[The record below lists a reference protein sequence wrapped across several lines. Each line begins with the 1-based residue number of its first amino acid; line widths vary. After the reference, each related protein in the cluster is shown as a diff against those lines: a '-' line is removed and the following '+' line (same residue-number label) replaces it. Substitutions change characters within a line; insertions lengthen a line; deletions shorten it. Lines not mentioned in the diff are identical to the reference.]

1 MHKNNSLSKALL
13 VALLVIIT
21 SGTGCID
28 ISGKLAKKRDE
39 FKNDYEQL
47 RNEVKRNMTKLDRY
61 DSLRMEKK
69 QLELKYENL
78 LKKQNGE
85 IKNND

>member
-1 MHKNNSLSKALL
+1 MHKKNSWRKVLL
-13 VALLVIIT
+13 VATLIAIT

-28 ISGKLAKKRDE
+28 ISGKLAKKRE
-39 FKNDYEQL
+39 ELKNDYQQL
-47 RNEVKRNMTKLDRY
+47 RSEVQRNMTKLDHY

-78 LKKQNGE
+78 LKKQSGE